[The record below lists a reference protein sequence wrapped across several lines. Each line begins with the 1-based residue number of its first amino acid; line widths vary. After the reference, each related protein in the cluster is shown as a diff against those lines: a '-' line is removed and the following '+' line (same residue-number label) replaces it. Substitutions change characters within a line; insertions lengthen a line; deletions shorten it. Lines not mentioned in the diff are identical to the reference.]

1 MENAW
6 GVVHMEGKA
15 VVVGGGGPRLRAHAK
30 PGPSRVAPKKKTWA
44 EPC

>member
-1 MENAW
+1 MKNAW

-15 VVVGGGGPRLRAHAK
+15 VVVGRGGPRLAK
-30 PGPSRVAPKKKTWA
+30 SGPSRVAPKKKTWA